1 MEIGNFSVSC
11 CFKNVEAGFCWVFTG
26 VYDPVVGRFREDFWE
41 ELGTIRGLWQDPWC
55 LGGDFNVI
63 RFLGERNS
71 ISRLSSAMRRFSEII
86 EDLELRD
93 LPLQGGSFTW
103 RGGLNNQIQQGWIDL

>member
-1 MEIGNFSVSC
+1 MYGPAIG
-11 CFKNVEAGFCWVFTG
+11 
-26 VYDPVVGRFREDFWE
+26 RLREDFWD

-63 RFLGERNS
+63 RLLGERNR

-86 EDLELRD
+86 DDLELRD
-93 LPLQGGSFTW
+93 FPLQGGLS
-103 RGGLNNQIQQGWIDL
+103 RGGVG